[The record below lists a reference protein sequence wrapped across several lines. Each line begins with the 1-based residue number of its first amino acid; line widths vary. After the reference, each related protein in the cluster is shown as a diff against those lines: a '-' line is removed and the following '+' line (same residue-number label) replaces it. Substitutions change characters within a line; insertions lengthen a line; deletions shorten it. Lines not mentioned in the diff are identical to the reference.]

1 MSNTKTHNTPA
12 SAPIQEE
19 GGTLRQRLERVKK
32 TRWIR
37 FGIVAFLFIMWVIW
51 LGSWW
56 VILFLP
62 LLADIYLTHYIPLN
76 WWKKSNNKTLR
87 YVMGWVDAIVYALVL
102 VYFIF
107 IYIGQNYKI
116 PSSSLEKTLLV
127 GDYLWVNK
135 MIYGPRVPNTPLHFP
150 LAQHTIPILNCKSY
164 IDWPQWDYHRLKG
177 YRDVER
183 YDIVVFNYPAGDT
196 VAMKVQNPDYY
207 TLCAIEPGGRNA
219 IRANKEKYGEIVY
232 RPVDRRENY
241 VKRAVGLPG
250 DTLQIKK
257 NIIYIDGEPLPEPIN
272 VQYNYFV
279 QTDGR
284 LIDEATWELL
294 GISVDDRTLIS
305 VTRNEEKL
313 GVMSIGLTVNPNGD
327 VPPIYQLPLTKE
339 MRETMKKMSWIINI
353 IPIPT
358 QEMINVYPIS
368 HDYGWTRADYGPIW
382 IPKKGE
388 SLSLSLDNL
397 PLYERV
403 IKNYEGNSLEVR
415 DGKIFINGTEASSY
429 TFKMDYY
436 WMMGD
441 NRDMSADSRYWGFV
455 PEDHI
460 VGSPMFVIMSI
471 DKDKGIRW
479 NRFFK
484 DANPDK

>member
-1 MSNTKTHNTPA
+1 M
-12 SAPIQEE
+12 
-19 GGTLRQRLERVKK
+19 
-32 TRWIR
+32 
-37 FGIVAFLFIMWVIW
+37 
-51 LGSWW
+51 
-56 VILFLP
+56 
-62 LLADIYLTHYIPLN
+62 
-76 WWKKSNNKTLR
+76 
-87 YVMGWVDAIVYALVL
+87 
-102 VYFIF
+102 
-107 IYIGQNYKI
+107 
-116 PSSSLEKTLLV
+116 
-127 GDYLWVNK
+127 
-135 MIYGPRVPNTPLHFP
+135 
-150 LAQHTIPILNCKSY
+150 
-164 IDWPQWDYHRLKG
+164 
-177 YRDVER
+177 
-183 YDIVVFNYPAGDT
+183 
-196 VAMKVQNPDYY
+196 
-207 TLCAIEPGGRNA
+207 
-219 IRANKEKYGEIVY
+219 
-232 RPVDRRENY
+232 
-241 VKRAVGLPG
+241 GLPG